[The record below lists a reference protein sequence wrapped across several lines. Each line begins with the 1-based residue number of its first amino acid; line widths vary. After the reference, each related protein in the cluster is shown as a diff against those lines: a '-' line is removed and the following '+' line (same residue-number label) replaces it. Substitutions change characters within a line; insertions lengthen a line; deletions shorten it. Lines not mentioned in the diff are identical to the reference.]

1 MTVSQAAL
9 QARGR
14 STILHQSNMP
24 VFGAQAPGQQE
35 NSRIAL
41 DHRGT
46 NSTAAVRFRRGAMSV
61 GPAVPRS
68 LIRPIANCSSASSW
82 ARPLATVVQYDLQSA

>member
-35 NSRIAL
+35 NSRVAL

-46 NSTAAVRFRRGAMSV
+46 NSTAAVRYADAGRRAAHSPVDALFGMV
-61 GPAVPRS
+61 YAVEG
-68 LIRPIANCSSASSW
+68 IGQTD
-82 ARPLATVVQYDLQSA
+82 ARADCDMLA

>member
-46 NSTAAVRFRRGAMSV
+46 NSTAAVRF
-61 GPAVPRS
+61 
-68 LIRPIANCSSASSW
+68 
-82 ARPLATVVQYDLQSA
+82 